1 MELVIPVPTQQVS
14 SHPIKEHPQSRA
26 NTGES
31 GHITKINLNSLQ
43 TKKYSFG
50 NLNENGF
57 NTLRMLKMVSQAKEV
72 K

>member
-31 GHITKINLNSLQ
+31 GHKTEINLNSLQ
-43 TKKYSFG
+43 TEKYSFG
-50 NLNENGF
+50 NLK
-57 NTLRMLKMVSQAKEV
+57 TDLTH
-72 K
+72 